1 MKIYFDHEKLDVY
14 REAID
19 FCGWVDDFLAAI
31 STKAAAKDQLGRAST
46 SIPLNIAE
54 GNGKFSERAD
64 MLGEDEAAHLAEHNY
79 DHEQEQE

>member
-31 STKAAAKDQLGRAST
+31 STKAASKDQ
-46 SIPLNIAE
+46 
-54 GNGKFSERAD
+54 
-64 MLGEDEAAHLAEHNY
+64 EH
-79 DHEQEQE
+79 E